1 MVEAQSKKSGTARSK
16 VTATPVEQKIREAFF
31 SQLKRDF
38 KALYKFVR
46 HQLAYLESIGDLI
59 PGELSAEDAI
69 DAVLMRAYH
78 EYVKAPG
85 EREFGHW
92 LTQLA
97 DKEIQSQLT
106 RLKSERENTVH
117 IEEDIPETP
126 PAEEVTTL
134 GEEILYFFQP
144 DEDLR
149 LEDIFP
155 EADVSTPEEWAAA
168 KEELVRCINAALQ
181 SMPEE
186 WRKAFKLRHVDRLTT
201 DDLAEVLDKAEP
213 EIEEMLEYARRHLRE
228 KLMASGCTF
237 IVKGSPGAADQAD
250 AGDSGSA
257 SPPNQLPRTR

>member
-1 MVEAQSKKSGTARSK
+1 MVEAQSKTRGAARSK
-16 VTATPVEQKIREAFF
+16 VTAAPLEQKNREAFF

-46 HQLAYLESIGDLI
+46 RQLAYLESAGDLAS
-59 PGELSAEDAI
+59 GELSVEDVV

-78 EYVKAPG
+78 EYVKQPG
-85 EREFGHW
+85 AREFGNW

-97 DKEIQSQLT
+97 DQEIQSQLR
-106 RLKSERENTVH
+106 RLQSERESTVH

-126 PAEEVTTL
+126 PFEAVRTL
-134 GEEILYFFQP
+134 GEEFLDFYQP

-168 KEELVRCINAALQ
+168 KEELVRCINAALE

-186 WRKAFKLRHVDRLTT
+186 WRKAFELHHVERLTI
-201 DDLAEVLDKAEP
+201 DDLGEALDKAEP

-237 IVKGSPGAADQAD
+237 IAKGSPGAPPQA
-250 AGDSGSA
+250 SSA
-257 SPPNQLPRTR
+257 AALTSTRKSSN